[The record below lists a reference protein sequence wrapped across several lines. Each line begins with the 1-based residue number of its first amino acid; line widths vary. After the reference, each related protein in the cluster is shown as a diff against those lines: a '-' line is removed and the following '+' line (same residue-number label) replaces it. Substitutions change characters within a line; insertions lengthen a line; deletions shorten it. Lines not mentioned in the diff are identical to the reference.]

1 MLDRGEVTEV
11 IVVDDCSTDACAAI
25 VEKYPIVRRERTAQQ
40 SGPAAA
46 RNHAAGLASGHY
58 LWFVDSDVVVRDD
71 CARVLSRVFAETQ
84 AGAVFGCYDDSPSAA
99 GCGAIERNLFVELRG
114 FAAERYPHP
123 SVEDIELGYRIVD
136 LGRHIVLRRDLEAK
150 HLKEWRLKQLL
161 HTEIFRRAIPWSR
174 LMLERKHMSVDLNV
188 APGERLRALLAM
200 GTVATLLAWVAGWAS
215 PWLPAAALAGAGL
228 ANLRLIRYFK
238 AQRGLFFASRAFLYH
253 QLYYIYS
260 SAAFAYASLQHL
272 FRQLEE
278 RKSTRRVMRN
288 RGA

>member
-1 MLDRGEVTEV
+1 
-11 IVVDDCSTDACAAI
+11 
-25 VEKYPIVRRERTAQQ
+25 
-40 SGPAAA
+40 
-46 RNHAAGLASGHY
+46 
-58 LWFVDSDVVVRDD
+58 
-71 CARVLSRVFAETQ
+71 VLSRVFAETQ
-84 AGAVFGCYDDSPSAA
+84 AGAVFGCYDDSPSACNFLSQYKNLVHRYYHVRASANASTFWA

-114 FAAERYPHP
+114 FAAQRYPHP
-123 SVEDIELGYRIVD
+123 SIEDIELGYRIVD
-136 LGRHIVLRRDLEAK
+136 LGRPIVLRRDLEAK